1 MKTVIIAYTIVFI
14 VIALVVLNSLFISY
28 NIKEVIRL
36 LNSESTMQ
44 KDDTEKLLSV
54 YNEIYDDYRRRQKFL
69 SITVNHEDLTT
80 IETEFEEILGSALAD
95 DKENI
100 IIAKSRLIGALE
112 HIRRLSGINID
123 SIL

>member
-1 MKTVIIAYTIVFI
+1 MH
-14 VIALVVLNSLFISY
+14 
-28 NIKEVIRL
+28 
-36 LNSESTMQ
+36 

-54 YNEIYDDYRRRQKFL
+54 YSEIYDDYRQRQKFL